1 MIGPSN
7 LHVQLITKP
16 GSRATGIGRYAHEI
30 EIGLRGAG
38 VDVTTAGLRNPI
50 PGPFVR
56 AVGKAGYDLDAFS
69 RSYPL
74 RADTEKGRITHF
86 TSQTLATLLL
96 TQRLTRPVIVTVH
109 DILPYLLRDDPELS
123 VYRHRLDRLMDSLA
137 MRGLKRADRL
147 IADSAFTKQTLID
160 TLRIPATRIDVV
172 HLGIN
177 SNTFRPQKVTK
188 EFLER
193 HRLPTDKRY
202 VLFVGSED
210 PRKDLPTLLR
220 AMAIVRG
227 AANEVELIKVGAPA
241 FADQRKRHIELC
253 QELGIQTAVHWI
265 DAVSEEDLPL
275 FYNLA
280 SVFAF
285 PSRYEGFGFPVLE
298 AMACGTPVVAAN
310 ASSVPELTGSFATL
324 VPPQDPEAMA
334 SAIIATM
341 SNSMIDRG
349 ALVQHASSFTWEHTV
364 TDTIQIYG
372 HADAHVRENRKQAFA
387 GLRQVIARNV
397 SGK

>member
-1 MIGPSN
+1 LVDQSSKQPD
-7 LHVQLITKP
+7 LRVQLISKP

-38 VDVTTAGLRNPI
+38 IDVTTAGLRSPI
-50 PGPFVR
+50 PGPIVR

-74 RADTEKGRITHF
+74 RADTEKGRITHI

-96 TQRLTRPVIVTVH
+96 TQRLPRPVIVTVH

-123 VYRHRLDRLMDSLA
+123 VYRHRLDRLMDSFA

-147 IADSAFTKQTLID
+147 IADSSFTKQTLID
-160 TLRIPATRIDVV
+160 TLPIPATRIDVV

-193 HRLPTDKRY
+193 HRLPTDKCY

-220 AMAIVRG
+220 ALAIVRG
-227 AANEVELIKVGAPA
+227 NAPDVELIKVGAPA

-253 QELGIQTAVHWI
+253 QELGIQTAVQWI
-265 DAVSEEDLPL
+265 DAVSEDDLPL
-275 FYNLA
+275 FYNVA

-310 ASSVPELTGSFATL
+310 ASSVPELTGDLAKLVSPGNPDMMGTAILKTL
-324 VPPQDPEAMA
+324 STEH
-334 SAIIATM
+334 
-341 SNSMIDRG
+341 IDRD
-349 ALVQHASSFTWEHTV
+349 ALVRHATSFTWDRTV
-364 TDTIQIYG
+364 AATLNSYQSAQSLTS
-372 HADAHVRENRKQAFA
+372 N
-387 GLRQVIARNV
+387 
-397 SGK
+397 